1 MNEDSA
7 RAPGNAGTGKVA
19 DLGVAD
25 VPCPASDFA
34 FVLVIIV
41 RRSLPFPFPFPR
53 ATGTSSVSDDSL
65 SSSSDSVV
73 STYPEPDPRKVDIVA
88 TERRGA
94 GDPVERLAP
103 AKSGLRLP
111 LGLRENRSGADLDGV
126 EELDCGTGELLRDSR
141 SLILGTGN
149 SAVLRRDWTSR
160 KAATL
165 IRGLTSLA
173 LLPPRG
179 RGLGTGNGGSD
190 GGIGGEGA
198 RI

>member
-1 MNEDSA
+1 MYEDNA
-7 RAPGNAGTGKVA
+7 RAPGNANAGKVV
-19 DLGVAD
+19 DLGVAES
-25 VPCPASDFA
+25 PCPASDFA

-41 RRSLPFPFPFPR
+41 RRSLPFPFPR
-53 ATGTSSVSDDSL
+53 ETGTSSVSDDSF
-65 SSSSDSVV
+65 SSSSSSVV
-73 STYPEPDPRKVDIVA
+73 STYPEPDPRKVDTVA
-88 TERRGA
+88 AERRGA
-94 GDPVERLAP
+94 GDAVERLAP
-103 AKSGLRLP
+103 AKSGLKLE
-111 LGLRENRSGADLDGV
+111 LGLREYRSGADLDGV
-126 EELDCGTGELLRDSR
+126 EELACGTSTGELLRDSR